1 MARGQHRAAF
11 AENLLA
17 MDLSSVR
24 WSTKMVVELEHVS
37 IIYRKGKAV
46 EEKVRLLI
54 ILIAGR
60 NRRSATG
67 ASSISYF
74 QNKII

>member
-1 MARGQHRAAF
+1 
-11 AENLLA
+11 
-17 MDLSSVR
+17 
-24 WSTKMVVELEHVS
+24 MVVELEHVS